1 MVQIRISDN
10 EKETSGGVTSLL
22 PTTDPD
28 VRNRTEEII
37 TKRQQRNSVGSFS
50 ATLLVILA
58 IFFTL
63 TTVKQICDLKEQNFR
78 LMQQLVFERQKD
90 AALKLAVRDN
100 IPENKFIQ
108 HRFNSV
114 EAGLVE
120 AEGKLD
126 QPSSTWSINLSVLW
140 TSPMITPCDMARLS
154 HILAEEIYAHQE
166 ERMNQMNPW
175 SDVNDF
181 STETE
186 ETNEYGNTDDFSDSE
201 EGSSSEEL
209 PADEF
214 SFMQFNSD
222 DNKGLNLADT
232 ITSEELEY
240 FWNEAVLDDSELFEL
255 FQYDSSEMEYYR
267 DY

>member
-10 EKETSGGVTSLL
+10 EKETSGGVTCLL
-22 PTTDPD
+22 PTTDPE
-28 VRNRTEEII
+28 VRKRTEEII
-37 TKRQQRNSVGSFS
+37 AKRQQRSSVGSFS
-50 ATLLVILA
+50 TSLLVILA

-78 LMQQLVFERQKD
+78 LMQQLAFERQKD

-108 HRFNSV
+108 HSFNSV
-114 EAGLVE
+114 EISLVE

-166 ERMNQMNPW
+166 ERLNQINPW
-175 SDVNDF
+175 S
-181 STETE
+181 ETE
-186 ETNEYGNTDDFSDSE
+186 ETNEYASKDGGVSDSSE
-201 EGSSSEEL
+201 EWDSSEEL
-209 PADEF
+209 TEDEF
-214 SFMQFNSD
+214 SVLKVS
-222 DNKGLNLADT
+222 AAEDT

-240 FWNEAVLDDSELFEL
+240 LWNEAILDDSEEFDLFGD
-255 FQYDSSEMEYYR
+255 DSTEYY
-267 DY
+267 DYWKV

>member
-22 PTTDPD
+22 PTTDPE
-28 VRNRTEEII
+28 VRKRTEEII
-37 TKRQQRNSVGSFS
+37 TKRQQRSSVGSFS
-50 ATLLVILA
+50 TTLLVILA

-78 LMQQLVFERQKD
+78 LMQQLAFERQKD

-108 HRFNSV
+108 HSFNSV

-140 TSPMITPCDMARLS
+140 TSPSITPCDMARLS

-166 ERMNQMNPW
+166 ERLNQINPW
-175 SDVNDF
+175 S
-181 STETE
+181 ETE
-186 ETNEYGNTDDFSDSE
+186 ETNEYASKDGGVSDSSE
-201 EGSSSEEL
+201 EWDSSEEL
-209 PADEF
+209 TEDEF
-214 SFMQFNSD
+214 SVLKVST
-222 DNKGLNLADT
+222 AEDT

-240 FWNEAVLDDSELFEL
+240 LWNEAILDDSEEFDLFGD
-255 FQYDSSEMEYYR
+255 DSTEYY
-267 DY
+267 DYWKV